1 MAYLKKIERHPYIEL
16 VAYYLKELER
26 HAHTSRSRRDTH
38 IYVTGGILPQG
49 AGETTYI
56 ELVAYLKEIERH
68 AHTSRR
74 RRDRISK
81 WWHITSM
88 RRRERMPGLE
98 VIVSCPLLK
107 MLSVLGGSSDL

>member
-56 ELVAYLKEIERH
+56 ELAYLKEIERH

-74 RRDRISK
+74 RRD
-81 WWHITSM
+81 
-88 RRRERMPGLE
+88 RMPGLE

>member
-16 VAYYLKELER
+16 VAYYLKEL
-26 HAHTSRSRRDTH
+26 
-38 IYVTGGILPQG
+38 
-49 AGETTYI
+49 
-56 ELVAYLKEIERH
+56 ERH